1 MIQTNSTPLV
11 SLITVNFNQLGLTC
25 QFLDS
30 LIRQDYKNIEVFVID
45 NASKENPKEH
55 LAQHYPH
62 VKFIGS
68 PENLGFAGGNN
79 LALPHV
85 KGEFLFFVN
94 NDAEVT
100 EGCIARLVEMFS
112 RRPRLGLISPLICYY
127 PKDPNAPEIIQY
139 VGMTRINVIT
149 ARNETLGKQEVNEGQ
164 YRFAEPTGYAH
175 GAAMMIRREVLDN
188 VGAMWEDYF
197 LYYEELDWG
206 ERIRKAGYEIWVQ
219 PSAKVYHKESMSVG
233 ALSPF
238 KTFYINRNRILFM
251 RRNVGGIKFLL
262 FFLFLWL
269 VTIPINSFRYLKA
282 GQLGHLS
289 AFWKAIIWNIYGMLG
304 IKNQHITVLLAKK

>member
-1 MIQTNSTPLV
+1 MEHSIKEPLV
-11 SLITVNFNQLGLTC
+11 SLITVNFNQLELTC

-30 LIRQDYKNIEVFVID
+30 LQRQDYRNIEIFVVD
-45 NASKENPKEH
+45 NASKENPEQH
-55 LAQHYPH
+55 LKKHYPH
-62 VKFIGS
+62 VKFIHS
-68 PENLGFAGGNN
+68 PTNLGFAGGNN
-79 LALPHV
+79 LALAPA

-100 EGCIARLVEMFS
+100 EGCIRTLVQMFS
-112 RRPRLGLISPLICYY
+112 RRPRLGLLSPLICYY
-127 PKDPNAPEIIQY
+127 PKSPTAPEIIQY

-149 ARNETLGKQEVNEGQ
+149 ARNETLGKQEENKGQ

-219 PSAKVYHKESMSVG
+219 PNAKVHHKESMSVG

-238 KTFYINRNRILFM
+238 KTYYINRNRILFM

-262 FFLFLWL
+262 FFLFLWF
-269 VTIPINSFRYLKA
+269 VTIPINSLRFIRL
-282 GQLGHLS
+282 GQLPHLR
-289 AFWKAIIWNIYGMLG
+289 AFWKGIIWNLYAMIGLN
-304 IKNQHITVLLAKK
+304 NQHITEVLKK